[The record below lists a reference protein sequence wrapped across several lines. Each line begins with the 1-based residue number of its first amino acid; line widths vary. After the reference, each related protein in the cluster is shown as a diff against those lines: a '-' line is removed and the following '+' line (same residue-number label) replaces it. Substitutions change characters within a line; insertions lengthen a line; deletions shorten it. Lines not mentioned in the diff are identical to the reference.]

1 MGDIESAPF
10 IEAMRQFQFKVG
22 VENFALVYVS
32 LIPVVGGEQKTKP
45 TQAGVRD
52 LRGLGLLPDIVSLT
66 LRNACPADPHD
77 PMPTLTTYV
86 VPTDRLSMRTRT
98 PPSHHGKSLHVL
110 PRSTVPSPRGSQRQ
124 FDVPRSSLDA
134 KPRVGGFLD
143 QAVEAR

>member
-1 MGDIESAPF
+1 
-10 IEAMRQFQFKVG
+10 MRQFQFKVG

-52 LRGLGLLPDIVSLT
+52 LRGLGLLPDIVS
-66 LRNACPADPHD
+66 
-77 PMPTLTTYV
+77 PTLGGYVAARPTKLKQLSLTTHV
-86 VPTDRLSMRTRT
+86 PPTDRLSMRTRT

-124 FDVPRSSLDA
+124 LDVPRPPLDA

>member
-66 LRNACPADPHD
+66 LRDCVPGRPTRPNAHPYHLRRPYRSPVDANTNSSQPPWKKSPCSATFNRPKSSGF
-77 PMPTLTTYV
+77 TTS
-86 VPTDRLSMRTRT
+86 TRRTT
-98 PPSHHGKSLHVL
+98 SPS
-110 PRSTVPSPRGSQRQ
+110 
-124 FDVPRSSLDA
+124 
-134 KPRVGGFLD
+134 
-143 QAVEAR
+143 